1 VRHSGGCDKFDANL
15 TRGSGFIVI
24 DVPGRGIMAKLD
36 VTLAAFVE
44 VATMGAQAFVSFGTC
59 QASG

>member
-1 VRHSGGCDKFDANL
+1 V
-15 TRGSGFIVI
+15 IV
-24 DVPGRGIMAKLD
+24 GRGIMAKLD